1 MVAEFWNKESWGSPE
16 LICVVDKIQ
25 IFLPVLLVAFSLA
38 GPELP
43 RNSVIWG
50 GCVDFCFGKFKTHC
64 DNFCFGFCIFFTSTL
79 FLYYVLTVFFF
90 FNNILRMI
98 IFFFKVTMFLH
109 YLWVGPL
116 QAITVTTL
124 LWMETG
130 ISCLAGM
137 AVLIFLLLLQSCF
150 GMWFSSLR

>member
-1 MVAEFWNKESWGSPE
+1 MEQREFGETLSSSVLWIKFRSSSQCCWLGSPW
-16 LICVVDKIQ
+16 LVLCCLRTVSFGVDVWISALAGLKSTVI
-25 IFLPVLLVAFSLA
+25 ISVLDPVSSSQAYYFYTVSLLVL
-38 GPELP
+38 
-43 RNSVIWG
+43 
-50 GCVDFCFGKFKTHC
+50 
-64 DNFCFGFCIFFTSTL
+64 FF
-79 FLYYVLTVFFF
+79 Y
-90 FNNILRMI
+90 NILRRL
-98 IFFFKVTMFLH
+98 IFFFKVMMFLR

-116 QAITVTTL
+116 QAIAVTAL